1 MRINLITI
9 GKKMPNWINLGIEHY
24 QKQLPSYYNFTITSL
39 DSQSRKSSSAE
50 NSKNLEAKLLLEASS
65 ESTLLIAFDEL
76 GKQQTSKQISK
87 SIESWQLEGESVAL
101 IIGGA
106 DGLSSEVKQKCHQIW
121 GLSNLT
127 MTHSMARL
135 LVVEQV
141 YRGYSLL
148 NNHPYH
154 RE

>member
-9 GKKMPNWINLGIEHY
+9 GKKMPSWINLGIEHY
-24 QKQLPSYYNFTITSL
+24 QKQLPSYYNFKITSL

-50 NSKNLEAKLLLEASS
+50 NSKNLESKLLLEAAS

-87 SIESWQLEGESVAL
+87 SIENWQLEGESVAL

-106 DGLSSEVKQKCHQIW
+106 DGLSSEIKQKCHQLW

-135 LVVEQV
+135 IVVEQI

>member
-1 MRINLITI
+1 
-9 GKKMPNWINLGIEHY
+9 MPNWINLGIEHY
-24 QKQLPSYYNFTITSL
+24 QKQLPSYYNFKITSL

-50 NSKNLEAKLLLEASS
+50 NSKNLEAKLLLEAASD
-65 ESTLLIAFDEL
+65 STLLIAFDEI
-76 GKQQTSKQISK
+76 GSQKTSKQISK
-87 SIESWQLEGESVAL
+87 SIESWQLDGENVAL
-101 IIGGA
+101 LIGGA
-106 DGLSSEVKQKCHQIW
+106 DGLSSEMKQKCHQVW

-135 LVVEQV
+135 LVVEQI

>member
-24 QKQLPSYYNFTITSL
+24 QKQLPSYYNFKITSL

-50 NSKNLEAKLLLEASS
+50 NSKNLESKLLLEAAS

-101 IIGGA
+101 IIGGV
-106 DGLSSEVKQKCHQIW
+106 DGLSSEVKQKCHQLW

-135 LVVEQV
+135 LVVEQL

>member
-24 QKQLPSYYNFTITSL
+24 QKQLPSYYNFKITSL

-50 NSKNLEAKLLLEASS
+50 NSKNLESKLLLEAASD
-65 ESTLLIAFDEL
+65 STLLIAFDEL

-87 SIESWQLEGESVAL
+87 SIENWQLEGESVAL

-106 DGLSSEVKQKCHQIW
+106 DGLSSEIKQKCHQLW

-127 MTHSMARL
+127 MTHTMARL
-135 LVVEQV
+135 IVVEQI

>member
-24 QKQLPSYYNFTITSL
+24 QKQLPSYYNFKITSL

-50 NSKNLEAKLLLEASS
+50 NSKNLESKLLLEAASD
-65 ESTLLIAFDEL
+65 STLLIAFDEL

-87 SIESWQLEGESVAL
+87 SIESWQLKGENVAL

-106 DGLSSEVKQKCHQIW
+106 DGLSSEIKQKCHQLW

-135 LVVEQV
+135 IVVEQI
-141 YRGYSLL
+141 YRGYSLI

>member
-65 ESTLLIAFDEL
+65 ESTFLIAFDEL
-76 GKQQTSKQISK
+76 GKQKTSKQISK

-106 DGLSSEVKQKCHQIW
+106 DGLSSEIKQKCHQIW

>member
-24 QKQLPSYYNFTITSL
+24 QKQLPSYYNFTITIL

-65 ESTLLIAFDEL
+65 ESTFLIAFDEL

>member
-24 QKQLPSYYNFTITSL
+24 QKQLPSYYNFKITSL

-50 NSKNLEAKLLLEASS
+50 NSKNLESKLLLEAAS

-87 SIESWQLEGESVAL
+87 SIENWQLEGESVAL

-106 DGLSSEVKQKCHQIW
+106 DGLSSEIKQKCHQLW

-135 LVVEQV
+135 IVVEQI
-141 YRGYSLL
+141 YSGYSLL

>member
-24 QKQLPSYYNFTITSL
+24 QKQLPSYYNFKITSL

-50 NSKNLEAKLLLEASS
+50 NSKNLESKLLLEAAS

-87 SIESWQLEGESVAL
+87 SIESWQLEGENVAL

-106 DGLSSEVKQKCHQIW
+106 DGLSSEIKQKCHQLW

-135 LVVEQV
+135 IVVEQI

>member
-24 QKQLPSYYNFTITSL
+24 QKQLPSYYNFKITSL
-39 DSQSRKSSSAE
+39 DSQSRKSSSAK
-50 NSKNLEAKLLLEASS
+50 NSKNLESKLLLKAAS

-87 SIESWQLEGESVAL
+87 SIENWQLEGESVAL

-106 DGLSSEVKQKCHQIW
+106 DGLSSEIKQKCHQLW

-135 LVVEQV
+135 IVVEQI

>member
-1 MRINLITI
+1 MKINLITI

-39 DSQSRKSSSAE
+39 DSQNRKSSSAE

-65 ESTLLIAFDEL
+65 ESTFLIAFDEL

-87 SIESWQLEGESVAL
+87 SIESWQLEGESIAL

-106 DGLSSEVKQKCHQIW
+106 DGLSSEVIQKCHQIW

-141 YRGYSLL
+141 FRGYSLL

>member
-39 DSQSRKSSSAE
+39 ESQNRKSSSSE
-50 NSKNLEAKLLLEASS
+50 NSKNLEAKLLLEAATD
-65 ESTLLIAFDEL
+65 STLLVAFDET
-76 GKQQTSKQISK
+76 GTQKTSKQISK
-87 SIESWQLEGESVAL
+87 SIESWQLDGENVAL
-101 IIGGA
+101 FIGGA
-106 DGLSSEVKQKCHQIW
+106 DGLSSEMKQKCHQVW

-135 LVVEQV
+135 LVVEQI

>member
-65 ESTLLIAFDEL
+65 ESTFLIAFDEL

-135 LVVEQV
+135 LLVEQL

>member
-24 QKQLPSYYNFTITSL
+24 QKQLPSYYNFKITSL

-50 NSKNLEAKLLLEASS
+50 NSKNLESKLLLEAAS

>member
-39 DSQSRKSSSAE
+39 ESPNRKSSSSE
-50 NSKNLEAKLLLEASS
+50 NSKNLEAKLLLEAASD
-65 ESTLLIAFDEL
+65 STLLIAFDEI
-76 GKQQTSKQISK
+76 GSQKTSKQISK
-87 SIESWQLEGESVAL
+87 SIESWQLDGENVAL
-101 IIGGA
+101 FIGGT
-106 DGLSSEVKQKCHQIW
+106 DGLSSEVKQKCHQVW

-135 LVVEQV
+135 LVVEQI
-141 YRGYSLL
+141 YRGHSLL

>member
-24 QKQLPSYYNFTITSL
+24 QKQLPSYYNFKITSL

-50 NSKNLEAKLLLEASS
+50 NSKNLESKLLLEAASD
-65 ESTLLIAFDEL
+65 STLLIAFDEL

-106 DGLSSEVKQKCHQIW
+106 DGLSSEIKQKCHQLW

-135 LVVEQV
+135 IVVEQI

>member
-1 MRINLITI
+1 
-9 GKKMPNWINLGIEHY
+9 MPNWINLGIEHY
-24 QKQLPSYYNFTITSL
+24 QKQLPSYYNFKITSL

-50 NSKNLEAKLLLEASS
+50 NSKNLESKLLLEAASD
-65 ESTLLIAFDEL
+65 STLLIAFDEL

-106 DGLSSEVKQKCHQIW
+106 DGLSSEIKQKCHQLW

-135 LVVEQV
+135 IVVEQI

>member
-24 QKQLPSYYNFTITSL
+24 QKQLPRYYNFTITSL

-87 SIESWQLEGESVAL
+87 SIESWQLEGQSVAL

-106 DGLSSEVKQKCHQIW
+106 DGLSSEIKQKCHQIW

>member
-65 ESTLLIAFDEL
+65 ESTFLIAFDEL
-76 GKQQTSKQISK
+76 GKQQTSQQISK
-87 SIESWQLEGESVAL
+87 SIASWQLEGQSVAL

-106 DGLSSEVKQKCHQIW
+106 DGLSSEIKQKCHQIW

-148 NNHPYH
+148 NNRPYH

>member
-24 QKQLPSYYNFTITSL
+24 QKQLPSYYNFKITSL
-39 DSQSRKSSSAE
+39 ESQSRKSSSAE
-50 NSKNLEAKLLLEASS
+50 NSKNLESKLLLEAAS

-87 SIESWQLEGESVAL
+87 SIENWQLEGESVAL

-106 DGLSSEVKQKCHQIW
+106 DGLSSEIKQKCHQLW

-135 LVVEQV
+135 IVVEQI

>member
-9 GKKMPNWINLGIEHY
+9 GKKIPNWINLGIEHY

-39 DSQSRKSSSAE
+39 DSQSRKSSSTE
-50 NSKNLEAKLLLEASS
+50 NSKNLEAKLLLEASG
-65 ESTLLIAFDEL
+65 ESTFLIAFDEL

-87 SIESWQLEGESVAL
+87 SIESWQLEGQSVAL

-106 DGLSSEVKQKCHQIW
+106 DGLSSEIKQKCHQIW

>member
-1 MRINLITI
+1 MKINLITI

-39 DSQSRKSSSAE
+39 DSQNRKSSSAE

-65 ESTLLIAFDEL
+65 ESTFLIAFDEL

-106 DGLSSEVKQKCHQIW
+106 DGLSSEIKQKCHQIW

>member
-24 QKQLPSYYNFTITSL
+24 QKQLPSYYNFKITSL

-50 NSKNLEAKLLLEASS
+50 NSKNLESKILLEAAS

-76 GKQQTSKQISK
+76 GKQQTSKKISK
-87 SIESWQLEGESVAL
+87 SIESWQLESESVAL

-106 DGLSSEVKQKCHQIW
+106 DGLSSEIKQKCHQLW

-127 MTHSMARL
+127 MTHSMERL
-135 LVVEQV
+135 IVVEQI

>member
-65 ESTLLIAFDEL
+65 ESTFLIAFDEL
-76 GKQQTSKQISK
+76 GKQQTSKQFSK
-87 SIESWQLEGESVAL
+87 SIESWQLEGQSVAL

-106 DGLSSEVKQKCHQIW
+106 DGLSSEIKQKCHQIW

>member
-1 MRINLITI
+1 
-9 GKKMPNWINLGIEHY
+9 MPNWINLGIEHY

-39 DSQSRKSSSAE
+39 ESQNRKSSSSE
-50 NSKNLEAKLLLEASS
+50 NSKNLESKLLLEAAS

-87 SIESWQLEGESVAL
+87 SIESWQFEGENVAL

-106 DGLSSEVKQKCHQIW
+106 DGLSSEVKQKCHQVW

-135 LVVEQV
+135 LVVEQI
-141 YRGYSLL
+141 YRGHSLL

>member
-65 ESTLLIAFDEL
+65 ESTFLIAFDEL

-87 SIESWQLEGESVAL
+87 SIESWQFEGKSVAL

-106 DGLSSEVKQKCHQIW
+106 DGLSSEVKQKCHQTW

-154 RE
+154 RK

>member
-24 QKQLPSYYNFTITSL
+24 QKQLPSYYNFKITSL

-50 NSKNLEAKLLLEASS
+50 NSKNLESKLLLEAAS

-87 SIESWQLEGESVAL
+87 SIENWQLEGESVAL

-106 DGLSSEVKQKCHQIW
+106 DGLSSEIKQKCHQFW

-135 LVVEQV
+135 IVVEQI

>member
-24 QKQLPSYYNFTITSL
+24 QKQLPSYYNFKITSL
-39 DSQSRKSSSAE
+39 DSQSRTSSSAE
-50 NSKNLEAKLLLEASS
+50 NSKNLESKLLLEAAS

-87 SIESWQLEGESVAL
+87 SIENWQLEGESVAL

-106 DGLSSEVKQKCHQIW
+106 DGLSSEIKQKCHQLW

-135 LVVEQV
+135 IVVEQI